1 MNNKTMETLLILGFD
16 KEWLEMVKTK
26 FAPLQKGRFKIK
38 IFDIEDLSDEP
49 ESGIF
54 VEEAYFSTER
64 ELSIIHFFFEG
75 LAYVM
80 TDNETEEE
88 IGRGIIDG
96 APFDEIEEVIG
107 EQWDWLNPKELGT
120 WYHKQR
126 KQELA
131 KLAQSSQAKLK
142 EAE

>member
-1 MNNKTMETLLILGFD
+1 MDNKTMKKLLRLGFD

-26 FAPLQKGRFKIK
+26 FAPTEKGRFEIK

-54 VEEAYFSTER
+54 VEKTYFNTER
-64 ELSIIHFFFEG
+64 DLSVIHFFFEG

-107 EQWDWLNPKELGT
+107 ERWDWLSPKELGT
-120 WYHKQR
+120 WYHEQR
-126 KQELA
+126 QKELS

-142 EAE
+142 EA

>member
-1 MNNKTMETLLILGFD
+1 MNNKTMENLLVLGFD
-16 KEWLEMVKTK
+16 QEWLEMIKANFTPK
-26 FAPLQKGRFKIK
+26 EKGRFAIK

-49 ESGIF
+49 ETGIF
-54 VEEAYFSTER
+54 VEETCFNTER

-80 TDNETEEE
+80 TDNETGEE

-107 EQWDWLNPKELGT
+107 VRWEWLNPKELGS
-120 WYHKQR
+120 WYHEQR
-126 KQELA
+126 KKELA
-131 KLAQSSQAKLK
+131 QLVQSGQAKSK
-142 EAE
+142 EA